1 MLFLALDTATDKG
14 SLALL
19 EDDQILGELTLDTP
33 GSFLAHLL
41 PALDALLAQTKLGLD
56 EVGAICVSQG
66 PGNFTGLRLGL
77 ATAQG
82 LALSLEIP
90 VAPVPTLEVLAA
102 PFAGNPLPVAAVI
115 DARRQEVYL
124 GLFDCRGEYPE
135 PLGEPERLAVTNLP
149 SLLKPPLLITGPGLR
164 PYKDSLVQTLPPD
177 ILVADEKFWPPLA
190 ATVGRLGRRRLA
202 RGLTVAPTQ
211 LTPLYLRPAL

>member
-1 MLFLALDTATDKG
+1 MLLLALDTAGDQG

-19 EDDQILGELTLDTP
+19 DDDRVLAEHVIDTP
-33 GSFLAHLL
+33 GTFLVHLL
-41 PALDALLAQTKLGLD
+41 PALDALLARTGRKLSD
-56 EVGAICVSQG
+56 VAAICVSQG

-82 LALSLEIP
+82 LALSLNIP
-90 VAPVPTLEVLAA
+90 AVPVPTLEVLAA
-102 PFAGNPLPVAAVI
+102 PLAPSPHPVAALA

-124 GLFDCRGEYPE
+124 GRFDCRGEFPE
-135 PLGEPERLAVTNLP
+135 PTGPPERLAAADLP
-149 SLLKPPLLITGPGLR
+149 GRLTPPLTLTGPGIK
-164 PYKDSLVQTLPPD
+164 PYKDFFAANLAPGIHLAPED
-177 ILVADEKFWPPLA
+177 LWPPRA

-202 RGLTVAPTQ
+202 QGLTVTPPQ